1 MSSLRR
7 VLLGAPRDLKDPH
20 VFHRVS
26 LVAFLA
32 WVGLGADG
40 LSSSAY
46 GPDEAYRAL
55 GPHQSLSVVLVA
67 MTAVTIAVISI
78 AYSNLIQ
85 HFPGGGGGYLVAT
98 KLLGEKAGVVSGC
111 ALLVDYVLTITVSI
125 ASACDQIWN
134 FLSPEMARWK
144 LPAEL
149 VVLVFLVILNLRG
162 VRESVTFLAP
172 VFLVFV
178 LTHAFAIV
186 WVLATHAPD
195 LPSVFHGAALDFHGS
210 VGSLGF
216 WPLAFILLRAYSL
229 GGGTYTGI
237 EAVSNG
243 VAMLREPRVRTGKRT
258 MALMAASLA
267 FTAGGILFGYLLVG
281 ARPQE
286 GKTMNWVLFDALFGK
301 WHL

>member
-1 MSSLRR
+1 MSS
-7 VLLGAPRDLKDPH
+7 
-20 VFHRVS
+20 
-26 LVAFLA
+26 
-32 WVGLGADG
+32 
-40 LSSSAY
+40 
-46 GPDEAYRAL
+46 
-55 GPHQSLSVVLVA
+55 
-67 MTAVTIAVISI
+67 
-78 AYSNLIQ
+78 
-85 HFPGGGGGYLVAT
+85 
-98 KLLGEKAGVVSGC
+98 C

-195 LPSVFHGAALDFHGS
+195 LPSVFHGAALDLHGS

-301 WHL
+301 WHLAPPSSSFSSSPSPRSSSWRRRRVSSTGRASSRTWRSTRGYRTASRSSRIVWSRRTASS